1 MHEVLTAI
9 VIDDDKDTAE
19 VFVDYME
26 MLNVEVL
33 GKGYNG
39 KQAVELYEKQRPDI
53 VFLDLMMPEYDGFFA
68 LEKIR
73 QIDPD
78 ATIIVVTAD
87 LRSDSEQKL
96 AELKPT
102 EVLFKP
108 FAPEILEKIIKKY
121 KKSR

>member
-1 MHEVLTAI
+1 MSRWWE
-9 VIDDDKDTAE
+9 
-19 VFVDYME
+19 
-26 MLNVEVL
+26 
-33 GKGYNG
+33 GYNG
-39 KQAVELYEKQRPDI
+39 KQAAELYERHRPDI
-53 VFLDLMMPEYDGFFA
+53 VFLDLMMPEYDGFYA

-73 QIDPD
+73 QVDPD
-78 ATIIVVTAD
+78 AAIIVVTAD

-108 FAPEILEKIIKKY
+108 FAPEILEKIVERY